1 MWNNGENAWLWKT
14 MGFVW
19 SNSLTLFDFAKAICW
34 LCEAIRWWSWW
45 GFRQCEMDGMIMEMI
60 VEAFPG
66 MVMTSRA
73 MVWPVDGREKM
84 PAASWWLV
92 VWQWGRLL
100 MYPNSAPAYLPAQL
114 LERSTRV
121 QQGFVSMRSCFCVLG
136 KPLSSGLQML
146 RYACFVFLIWSWSD
160 TLVWFSVLVWVIW
173 SDVGWYGCG
182 VIITSI
188 TLRSGWLG
196 CIFRVGHTGGPQYSI
211 LLVGWMS

>member
-1 MWNNGENAWLWKT
+1 
-14 MGFVW
+14 
-19 SNSLTLFDFAKAICW
+19 
-34 LCEAIRWWSWW
+34 
-45 GFRQCEMDGMIMEMI
+45 
-60 VEAFPG
+60 

-146 RYACFVFLIWSWSD
+146 RYACLVSWLEFDLKLVRYAGLVFWSCVGD
-160 TLVWFSVLVWVIW
+160 MEVIW
-173 SDVGWYGCG
+173 GWYGCG
-182 VIITSI
+182 VLS
-188 TLRSGWLG
+188 LASHYALDD
-196 CIFRVGHTGGPQYSI
+196 
-211 LLVGWMS
+211 